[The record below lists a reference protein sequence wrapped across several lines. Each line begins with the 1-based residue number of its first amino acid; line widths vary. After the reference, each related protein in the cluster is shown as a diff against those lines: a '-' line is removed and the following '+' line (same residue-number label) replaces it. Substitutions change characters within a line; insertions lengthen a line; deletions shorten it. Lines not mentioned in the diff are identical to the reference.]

1 MSKLMNVLCTSLC
14 ALTLNTVQADSI
26 GILPENE
33 FPDAIPNSA
42 LDPSSIISSLPSQET
57 VSIES
62 SPVAPSDP
70 SSVNPPLPSLSESLS
85 PQPVAP
91 QVVAT
96 PKKPKAPFRAFTGK
110 VKGKKVR
117 MRLQPDLDSPIV
129 KELSRGEMLAVVGDA
144 DDFWEVESPTGLKAY
159 VFRSF
164 VLDNVIEGS
173 RVNVRLQPS
182 LDAAVLTHLN
192 SGDRIEGSIC
202 AANNKWMEISL
213 PSSTH
218 FYVAKSYLEN
228 VGAPE
233 VKSQYESR
241 FYSARQQMETADYFA
256 ESEMKKNFP
265 DIDFEQM
272 NHNYQIVIS
281 EYNDFPDFVEKAK
294 EALSHLQE
302 SYIDKRISYMETKQ
316 QAEEES
322 FSTEEKTSVAT
333 DQSVTDKMKLW
344 EPVEES
350 LYLSWANLNENRSM
364 DDYYSEQKIAAVQLS
379 GILEPYLAP
388 VKCKPG
394 DYIIR
399 EKDLPVA
406 YVYSTVINLQN
417 LVGKKVTLVGAPRP
431 NNNFAFPAYFVLA
444 IE

>member
-1 MSKLMNVLCTSLC
+1 
-14 ALTLNTVQADSI
+14 
-26 GILPENE
+26 
-33 FPDAIPNSA
+33 
-42 LDPSSIISSLPSQET
+42 
-57 VSIES
+57 
-62 SPVAPSDP
+62 
-70 SSVNPPLPSLSESLS
+70 
-85 PQPVAP
+85 
-91 QVVAT
+91 
-96 PKKPKAPFRAFTGK
+96 
-110 VKGKKVR
+110 
-117 MRLQPDLDSPIV
+117 
-129 KELSRGEMLAVVGDA
+129 
-144 DDFWEVESPTGLKAY
+144 
-159 VFRSF
+159 
-164 VLDNVIEGS
+164 
-173 RVNVRLQPS
+173 
-182 LDAAVLTHLN
+182 
-192 SGDRIEGSIC
+192 
-202 AANNKWMEISL
+202 
-213 PSSTH
+213 
-218 FYVAKSYLEN
+218 
-228 VGAPE
+228 
-233 VKSQYESR
+233 
-241 FYSARQQMETADYFA
+241 
-256 ESEMKKNFP
+256 
-265 DIDFEQM
+265 M